1 MFLPY
6 LVLKAGEYQN
16 SPLQEKRAFML
27 RIIIFKV
34 LSLLQRQRWNNML
47 TFVPFGKGYFKKQRN
62 SKPELKYLTL
72 INVTLL
78 DARKLFL
85 SSFGLNKTR

>member
-1 MFLPY
+1 MLLPY

-16 SPLQEKRAFML
+16 SPLQEKRVFML

-34 LSLLQRQRWNNML
+34 LSLLQRQRRNNML
-47 TFVPFGKGYFKKQRN
+47 TFVPLGKGYVQNFKKQWN

-72 INVTLL
+72 INVSLPE
-78 DARKLFL
+78 
-85 SSFGLNKTR
+85 